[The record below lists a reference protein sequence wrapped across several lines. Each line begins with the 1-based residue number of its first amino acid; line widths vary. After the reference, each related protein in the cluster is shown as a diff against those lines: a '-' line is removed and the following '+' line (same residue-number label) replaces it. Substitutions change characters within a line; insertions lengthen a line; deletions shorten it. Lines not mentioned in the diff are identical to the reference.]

1 MLESVKDSSTY
12 KSLKLNKILSHAYL
26 FYSSDREKNNQVALL
41 FARSLVCESGTSCG
55 VCRACKQFLSA
66 SHPDVFVLE
75 QDAVKVD
82 DVKVL
87 IDKLSTKPISAKK
100 KVFVLLNAETINE
113 IAQNKLLKSLEE
125 PNESAVFVLTT
136 TKTDKLLPT
145 ILSRL
150 KKVFVPNF
158 SVEDKRAIADE
169 LKTQG
174 VDISALVE
182 KDFGLSEMLDLATNK
197 NFLATVKQISAL
209 FAGLNTTADIP
220 RVVSA
225 LEVADKPLFFSILQ
239 EMFIGALDEK
249 ENKFDEADLAPIK
262 AIFGKAALSKCLP
275 LIDDGYKK
283 LMSNVNFTYILDN
296 LLFNMLKEK
305 FLCN

>member
-1 MLESVKDSSTY
+1 MLESVKVSSAY
-12 KSLKLNKILSHAYL
+12 LSLKLNKNLSHAYL
-26 FYSSDREKNNQVALL
+26 FYSSDREKNNQVALS
-41 FARSLVCESGTSCG
+41 FARSLVCENGNSCG
-55 VCRACKQFLSA
+55 VCRACKQFLSS

-75 QDAVKVD
+75 RDSVKVD

-87 IDKLSTKPISAKK
+87 IDKLSTKPISAQK
-100 KVFVLLNAETINE
+100 KVFVVLNAEVINE

-125 PNESAVFVLTT
+125 PNESAIFVLTT

-150 KKVFVPNF
+150 HKVFVPNF
-158 SVEDKRAIADE
+158 SVADKRAIAAE
-169 LKTQG
+169 LKAQG
-174 VDISALVE
+174 VDISGFAE
-182 KDFGLSEMLDLATNK
+182 KDFSLTEMLNLATDE
-197 NFLATVKQISAL
+197 NFLSTVKQISAL

-225 LEVADKPLFFSILQ
+225 LDVTDKPLFFSILQ
-239 EMFIGALDEK
+239 EMFIGAINEK
-249 ENKFDEADLAPIK
+249 ENKFDAADLASIK
-262 AIFGKAALSKCLP
+262 NKFSKKAVSKCLP
-275 LIDDGYKK
+275 LIDEGYKK

>member
-1 MLESVKDSSTY
+1 M
-12 KSLKLNKILSHAYL
+12 
-26 FYSSDREKNNQVALL
+26 
-41 FARSLVCESGTSCG
+41 
-55 VCRACKQFLSA
+55 
-66 SHPDVFVLE
+66 
-75 QDAVKVD
+75 D

-87 IDKLSTKPISAKK
+87 MDKLSTKPISAQK
-100 KVFVLLNAETINE
+100 KVFVLLNAEVINE

-125 PNESAVFVLTT
+125 PNESAIFVLTT

-150 KKVFVPNF
+150 HKVFVPNF
-158 SVEDKRAIADE
+158 SVADKRAIAAE
-169 LKTQG
+169 LKAQG

-182 KDFGLSEMLDLATNK
+182 KDFGLTEMLNLATDE
-197 NFLATVKQISAL
+197 NFLSTVKQISAL
-209 FAGLNTTADIP
+209 FAALNTTADIP

-225 LEVADKPLFFSILQ
+225 LDVSDKPLFFSILQ
-239 EMFIGALDEK
+239 EMFIGAINEK
-249 ENKFDEADLAPIK
+249 ENKFDAADLAPIK
-262 AIFGKAALSKCLP
+262 NKFSKKAVLKCLP